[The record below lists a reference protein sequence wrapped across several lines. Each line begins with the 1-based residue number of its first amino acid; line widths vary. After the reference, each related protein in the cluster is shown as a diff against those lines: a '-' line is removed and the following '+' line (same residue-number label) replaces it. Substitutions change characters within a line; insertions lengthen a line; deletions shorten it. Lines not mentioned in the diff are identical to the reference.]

1 MTPTEKVHFWQQQ
14 INDWEA
20 TDLSGSAYCKQQS
33 LIYHQFV
40 YWRQKLSSAE
50 GYPKPAPRRQ
60 PQGSLAW
67 FLRPTLVV
75 ATPMV

>member
-50 GYPKPAPRRQ
+50 GYPKPAPAGNHRVHSRGSCVRR
-60 PQGSLAW
+60 W
-67 FLRPTLVV
+67 
-75 ATPMV
+75 